1 MKKYSF
7 IILTF
12 FLLFFSCNHIKN
24 KKIEN
29 SNKEPNWNIINL
41 KSDLQSIEIYFE
53 YDSLI
58 STSWNL
64 KDSLS
69 EQGERYLIR
78 ADVRQETKYLD
89 PKCKDSLYTLVKD
102 LITHPVYTEQF
113 ATCYVGSLNACIQYK
128 NTEICCNYSSVG
140 EWNTISKS
148 TEKIFKILSRKIK
161 ISKQ

>member
-1 MKKYSF
+1 MKKYLLL
-7 IILTF
+7 ILQF
-12 FLLFFSCNHIKN
+12 SFLLFSCNNIKN

-29 SNKEPNWNIINL
+29 SNKEPNWNVISL
-41 KSDLQSIEIYFE
+41 TSDLQSIKIYFE

-102 LITHPVYTEQF
+102 LIIHPVFTDQF
-113 ATCYVGSLNACIQYK
+113 VTCYVGSLKACIQYK

-148 TEKIFKILSRKIK
+148 TENIYQIL
-161 ISKQ
+161 